1 MTTTIGGYNFDGPYT
16 SIDKIEDMSGIYAV
30 LCCRNKICN
39 IIDVGESASVR
50 SRIENHERKDCWEK
64 NCSKTL
70 KFSVYYTP
78 NLKESGRKEIEQEIR
93 DQYPSIPCGES

>member
-1 MTTTIGGYNFDGPYT
+1 MTTTIGGYNFEGSYT

-50 SRIENHERKDCWEK
+50 SRIETHDRKDCWKE

-78 NLKESGRKEIEQEIR
+78 NLRESGRKEIEQEIR
-93 DQYPSIPCGES
+93 DQYHSIPCGKS